1 MWGRR
6 VNRGILDMFQALA
19 RTMGKTG
26 SEPIFSHF
34 AHDHLF
40 YLWKSSSAT
49 SHSQKNHELVR
60 NGSATHFFNKQSESS
75 MSVQEEDQLL
85 EMVNDGSHKTT
96 FATITLPMFW
106 IEVMAEYP
114 EVATK
119 TLDTLL
125 PFLTSFLYEAGLSAT
140 TTAKNKA
147 TK

>member
-1 MWGRR
+1 
-6 VNRGILDMFQALA
+6 
-19 RTMGKTG
+19 
-26 SEPIFSHF
+26 
-34 AHDHLF
+34 
-40 YLWKSSSAT
+40 
-49 SHSQKNHELVR
+49 
-60 NGSATHFFNKQSESS
+60 

-114 EVATK
+114 EVATT

-140 TTAKNKA
+140 TTAK
-147 TK
+147 TKHRSKLDMSNTLRVSLSPITPETYSLQRNRLSVHIDLVF